1 MNISMTDIAEK
12 LGISQSTV
20 SLALNNSPKV
30 SEATR
35 LKVQAAADEMGYQAN
50 PYVSAL
56 MTARRHGKSPK
67 NPPVIALVT
76 ATETPD
82 EWQERYNTSQ
92 FIESATRVAKSL
104 GIRIEHFW
112 LGDETMTAKRLNEI
126 FHSRDIRGAILLP
139 SGRWREKMNHHW
151 KNISTVSYGIYE
163 LTPSTDWISGDYY
176 GNMEKIGNILLE
188 QQFKRIGFAMEIPY
202 PYLNDNRWLAAYR
215 MAQFK
220 RFPKQLDPWID
231 PEPSFDG
238 FKIWFQKNQPEIII
252 CVRPEIV
259 IAWLEQLGLSVPDD
273 ISVVA
278 LGTAK
283 TNGQYS
289 GIVENTR
296 TCGKI
301 AVEMLLD
308 RIHHNQFGQYASPH
322 HITIGGHWNK
332 GKTLRYQEPQP

>member
-1 MNISMTDIAEK
+1 MNISMVDIAEK

-20 SLALNNSPKV
+20 SLALNHSPKV

-35 LKVQAAADEMGYQAN
+35 LKVQAAAKEMGYQAN

-82 EWQERYNTSQ
+82 EWKEHYNTSQ
-92 FIESATRVAKSL
+92 FIESSTRVAKSL

-112 LGDETMTAKRLNEI
+112 LGDEKMTAKRLNEI
-126 FHSRDIRGAILLP
+126 LFRRGIRGAILLP
-139 SGRWREKMNHHW
+139 TGRWREKINHLW
-151 KNISTVSYGIYE
+151 ENISTVSYGIYE
-163 LTPSTDWISGDYY
+163 LTPPTDWISGDYY
-176 GNMEKIGNILLE
+176 GNMEKIGNILIE

-202 PYLNDNRWLAAYR
+202 PYRNDNRWLAAYR
-215 MAQFK
+215 MAKFEK
-220 RFPKQLDPWID
+220 FPEHLEPWLDPQPTLEGFRIWLEKNH
-231 PEPSFDG
+231 PET
-238 FKIWFQKNQPEIII
+238 II
-252 CVRPEIV
+252 CVRPEII

-283 TNGQYS
+283 NDGQYS

-301 AVEMLLD
+301 AMEMLLD
-308 RIHHNQFGQYASPH
+308 RIHHSQFGQYDSPH
-322 HITIGGHWNK
+322 HVTIGGQWNR
-332 GKTLRYQEPQP
+332 GKTLRYNEA